1 MTDTILLFI
10 GGGILLIIG
19 AEALVRG
26 ASRLALGIGISPLVV
41 GLTVVAFGTS
51 APELAV
57 SVGAG
62 LSGQGDV
69 ALGNVVGSNI
79 FNILLILGLSALV
92 APLAV
97 ALRLIRREVP
107 LMIGVSVLTL
117 LFALNGSID
126 RLEGILLFAGIIAYT
141 FLLIRQSRREE
152 RESREV
158 IEGLPEMSETPVP
171 LWKNLLFILAGL
183 VALVLGADFL
193 VTSASAIATQLG
205 MSDLVIGLTVVAAGT
220 SLPELAT
227 SVLASIRG
235 ERDIAV
241 GNIIGSNI
249 FNVLAVLGAT
259 GMIAP
264 GGIDI
269 PRGALTFD
277 IPVMIAV
284 AIATLPVLFRT
295 LQISRWEGAAFL
307 LYYLFYTV
315 HLVLTATDHHL
326 LDEYTYGMT
335 WFVLPLTVLTV
346 GVITA
351 QGWQRRR
358 DRGRL

>member
-1 MTDTILLFI
+1 MTETVLFFVL
-10 GGGILLIIG
+10 GGAFLVIG
-19 AEALVRG
+19 AEFLVRG

-79 FNILLILGLSALV
+79 FNILVILGLSALI

-97 ALRLIRREVP
+97 SLRLVRREVP
-107 LMIGVSVLTL
+107 LMILLSIVTL
-117 LFALNGSID
+117 LLALDGSIG
-126 RLEGILLFAGIIAYT
+126 RVEGGFLFAGIILYT
-141 FLLIRQSRREE
+141 VVLIRQSRREE
-152 RESREV
+152 RELSE
-158 IEGLPEMSETPVP
+158 ENGSPEKVSAPIWV
-171 LWKNLLFILAGL
+171 NLLQIVGGL
-183 VALVLGADFL
+183 VGLVIGADWL
-193 VTSASAIATQLG
+193 VNAASSIAETLG
-205 MSDLVIGLTVVAAGT
+205 MSDLVIGLTIVAAGT

-241 GNIIGSNI
+241 GNIVGSNI
-249 FNVLAVLGAT
+249 FNTLAVLGAT
-259 GMIAP
+259 GLISP
-264 GGIDI
+264 DPIDV

-284 AIATLPVLFRT
+284 SIATLPVLFLNLR
-295 LQISRWEGAAFL
+295 INRWEGLAFL
-307 LYYLFYTV
+307 LYYIFYAT
-315 HLVLTATDHHL
+315 HLVLTAIDHHL
-326 LDEYTYGMT
+326 LDEFTYGMI
-335 WFVLPLTVLTV
+335 WFVLPLTVLTM
-346 GVITA
+346 GVIVV
-351 QGWQRRR
+351 QGMEQRKQRS
-358 DRGRL
+358 